1 MRRSRRVA
9 TLLVGTA
16 TLLVLTACDEDPT
29 SDAKLYSD
37 LEACKVENTP
47 EDCDKA
53 FDSAKAFHVQQTTKY
68 KSQAECED
76 LFGQGRCEQVT
87 AAGGAVSGQ
96 TTPGQTTPGQTAPA
110 QTASTGSFFM
120 PAIMGFMLGRSMSG
134 FGPSAGYPVYSDR
147 QGYVYAGREQLG
159 TCYPPENCPR
169 PMSSSSSSRTG
180 TSTSGFSS
188 SSSRRYSVSSAG
200 GETASRTATRGGF
213 GTTAS
218 RMSSSS
224 GS

>member
-29 SDAKLYSD
+29 ADSKLYSD

-47 EDCDKA
+47 EECDKA
-53 FDSAKAFHVQQTTKY
+53 FEAAKTFHAQETTKY

-87 AAGGAVSGQ
+87 ASGSSVAG
-96 TTPGQTTPGQTAPA
+96 TTPGQTTPG

-120 PAIMGFMLGRSMSG
+120 PAIMGFMLGRTMSG

-147 QGYVYAGREQLG
+147 QGYVYAGRQQLG

-169 PMSSSSSSRTG
+169 PMSSSSSSSRTG
-180 TSTSGFSS
+180 TGTSAFS

-200 GETASRTATRGGF
+200 TGTEAASRAASRGGF

>member
-1 MRRSRRVA
+1 MRRSRRIA

-16 TLLVLTACDEDPT
+16 TLLVLTACDEDPA

-47 EDCDKA
+47 EECDKA
-53 FDSAKAFHVQQTTKY
+53 FGAAKAFHAQETPRY
-68 KSQAECED
+68 RSQAECED
-76 LFGQGRCEQVT
+76 LFGQGRCEQAPAV
-87 AAGGAVSGQ
+87 ASGLAGQS
-96 TTPGQTTPGQTAPA
+96 TPGQPTPGQTAPG

-120 PAIMGFMLGRSMSG
+120 PALMGFMLGRSMSG
-134 FGPSAGYPVYSDR
+134 FGSSAGYPVYADR
-147 QGYVYAGREQLG
+147 QGYVYAGRQQLG
-159 TCYPPENCPR
+159 TCVPPQNCPR
-169 PMSSSSSSRTG
+169 PMGSTSSTRTGATGISSSSG
-180 TSTSGFSS
+180 
-188 SSSRRYSVSSAG
+188 RYAISSAG
-200 GETASRTATRGGF
+200 TGTEAASRAATRGGF

>member
-16 TLLVLTACDEDPT
+16 TLLVLTACDEDPVK
-29 SDAKLYSD
+29 DAKLYSD

-47 EDCDKA
+47 EECDKA
-53 FDSAKAFHVQQTTKY
+53 FDAAKTFHTQETTKY
-68 KSQAECED
+68 KTQAECED

-87 AAGGAVSGQ
+87 ASGNAVS
-96 TTPGQTTPGQTAPA
+96 GQTTPGQTAPA

-120 PAIMGFMLGRSMSG
+120 PASMGFMLGRSMSG

-147 QGYVYAGREQLG
+147 QGYVFAGREQLG

-169 PMSSSSSSRTG
+169 PMSSSSSSSRTSTG
-180 TSTSGFSS
+180 TSAFS
-188 SSSRRYSVSSAG
+188 SSSRRYSVSSSG

-224 GS
+224 GG

>member
-9 TLLVGTA
+9 TLLAGTA
-16 TLLVLTACDEDPT
+16 TLLVLTACDEDP

-47 EDCDKA
+47 DECEKA
-53 FDSAKAFHVQQTTKY
+53 FAAAKTFHAEQTTRY

-76 LFGQGRCEQVT
+76 LFGQGRCEEVS
-87 AAGGAVSGQ
+87 AVGGGPAGQA
-96 TTPGQTTPGQTAPA
+96 TPGQAIPG
-110 QTASTGSFFM
+110 QTASTGGFFM
-120 PAIMGFMLGRSMSG
+120 PALMGFMLGRSLSG
-134 FGPSAGYPVYSDR
+134 FGPTAGYPVYSDR
-147 QGYVYAGREQLG
+147 QGYVYAGRQQLG
-159 TCYPPENCPR
+159 TCYPPESCPR
-169 PMSSSSSSRTG
+169 PMSSSTSSTRTG
-180 TSTSGFSS
+180 TASGFS

-200 GETASRTATRGGF
+200 MGTEAASRAAARGGF

-218 RMSSSS
+218 RMASSS

>member
-16 TLLVLTACDEDPT
+16 TLLVLTACDEDPA

-47 EDCDKA
+47 EECDKA
-53 FDSAKAFHVQQTTKY
+53 FDAAKTFHAQETTRY

-76 LFGQGRCEQVT
+76 LFGQGRCEQVS
-87 AAGGAVSGQ
+87 AVGASPTGQ
-96 TTPGQTTPGQTAPA
+96 TTPG

-120 PAIMGFMLGRSMSG
+120 PALMGFMLGRSLSG

-147 QGYVYAGREQLG
+147 QGYVYAGRQQLG

-180 TSTSGFSS
+180 TGTSAFS

-200 GETASRTATRGGF
+200 TGTEAASRAAARGGF

-224 GS
+224 SSGS

>member
-1 MRRSRRVA
+1 MRRSKRVA

-29 SDAKLYSD
+29 NAKLYSD

-47 EDCDKA
+47 EECDKA
-53 FDSAKAFHVQQTTKY
+53 FEAAKTFHAQETTRF

-76 LFGQGRCEQVT
+76 LFGQGRCEQVST
-87 AAGGAVSGQ
+87 VGGGLAGQSA
-96 TTPGQTTPGQTAPA
+96 PG

-120 PAIMGFMLGRSMSG
+120 PALMGFMLGRSFSG
-134 FGPSAGYPVYSDR
+134 LGPSAGYPVYSDR
-147 QGYVYAGREQLG
+147 QGYVYAGRQQLG

-169 PMSSSSSSRTG
+169 PMSTG
-180 TSTSGFSS
+180 TSSTRTGSTTGFSS
-188 SSSRRYSVSSAG
+188 SSSRRYAISSAG
-200 GETASRTATRGGF
+200 TGTEAASRAAQRGGF
-213 GTTAS
+213 GTTAT

>member
-16 TLLVLTACDEDPT
+16 TLLVLTACEEDPA

-47 EDCDKA
+47 EECDKA
-53 FDSAKAFHVQQTTKY
+53 FEAAKAFHAEQTTKY

-87 AAGGAVSGQ
+87 ASGNAVSGQ
-96 TTPGQTTPGQTAPA
+96 ATPGQS
-110 QTASTGSFFM
+110 ASTGSFFM

-147 QGYVYAGREQLG
+147 QGYVFAGRQQLG

-169 PMSSSSSSRTG
+169 PMSSSSSSSRTG
-180 TSTSGFSS
+180 TSALS
-188 SSSRRYSVSSAG
+188 SSSRRYSFSPTGADSV
-200 GETASRTATRGGF
+200 SRTAARGGF

-218 RMSSSS
+218 RMSTSS

>member
-9 TLLVGTA
+9 TLLIGTA

-47 EDCDKA
+47 EECDNA
-53 FDSAKAFHVQQTTKY
+53 FAAAKTFHAQETPRY
-68 KSQAECED
+68 RSQAECED
-76 LFGQGRCEQVT
+76 LFGQGRCEQ
-87 AAGGAVSGQ
+87 ASAPVSGLAGQ
-96 TTPGQTTPGQTAPA
+96 GAPAQPTPGQSSAT
-110 QTASTGSFFM
+110 TGSFFM
-120 PAIMGFMLGRSMSG
+120 PALMGFMLGRSLSG

-147 QGYVYAGREQLG
+147 QGYVYAGRQQLG
-159 TCYPPENCPR
+159 TCTPPEACPR
-169 PMSSSSSSRTG
+169 PMSSSTSSTRTG
-180 TSTSGFSS
+180 STTGVSS
-188 SSSRRYSVSSAG
+188 SSQRYAVSSAG
-200 GETASRTATRGGF
+200 TGTEAASRAAARGGF